1 MKKLNSILD
10 IHADDYALSPN
21 SDSDI
26 INLCKLGKLNSIS
39 IIPNLNFF
47 NLSVQN
53 FLKEK
58 KSFPNEIKVSV
69 HTNVMEGKCCYSNPS
84 ELPHLVNTKG
94 YFITSWGKLFVQN
107 YIPFLRNKIK
117 IELKKEIIAQ
127 IETCINANVINSNGI
142 RIDSHQHPHMI
153 PLFYEAIFEALDEKK
168 YSVEYIRN
176 TIDPISFYKNNRTD
190 SIANIIKCLI
200 LNHYSRRLSRF
211 LKKRNLPDS
220 YLLGVYFSGKMD
232 ERIIKTIPV
241 FCKKADKKN
250 RIVELLFHPG
260 LMLNDELND
269 DFTKEGFNEFHL
281 SENRHIEYKTVK
293 NLKVLI

>member
-10 IHADDYALSPN
+10 IHADDYALSHN

-26 INLCKLGKLNSIS
+26 LDLCKTGKLTSIS
-39 IIPNLNFF
+39 IIPNLKDF
-47 NLSVQN
+47 NLSAQN

-58 KSFPNEIKVSV
+58 KSFPNEVKISV
-69 HTNVMEGKCCYSNPS
+69 HTNVMEGKCCYSNPA
-84 ELPHLVNTKG
+84 ELPHLVNTEG

-107 YIPFLRNKIK
+107 YIPFLRNKII

-127 IETCINANVINSNGI
+127 IETCIKAGIINQTAI

-153 PLFYEAIFEALDEKK
+153 PLFYEAIFQVIDEKH

-176 TIDPISFYKNNRTD
+176 TIDPISFYKNNKTD

-200 LNHYSRRLSRF
+200 LNHYSKRLSRK

-220 YLLGVYFSGKMD
+220 YLFGVYFSGKMD
-232 ERIIKTIPV
+232 ERINKTLPV
-241 FCKKADKKN
+241 FLQKAKDNN

-260 LMLNDELND
+260 LMLNDELNE
-269 DFTKEGFNEFHL
+269 DFTKEGFNQFHL
-281 SENRHIEYKTVK
+281 SQNRHIEYETVK
-293 NLKVLI
+293 KLSY

>member
-39 IIPNLNFF
+39 IIPNLKIF

-58 KSFPNEIKVSV
+58 NSFPNEIKVSV
-69 HTNVMEGKCCYSNPS
+69 HTNVMEGKCCYSNPA
-84 ELPHLVNTKG
+84 ELPHLVNTEG

-107 YIPFLRNKIK
+107 YIPFLRNKII

-127 IETCINANVINSNGI
+127 IETCINANVINTNGI

-168 YSVEYIRN
+168 YSVEYKDKGCGALRWVLEKEGHH
-176 TIDPISFYKNNRTD
+176 TTVLYIDSPCFYKDITTCRKFAEIRIHPDLSAQT
-190 SIANIIKCLI
+190 CI
-200 LNHYSRRLSRF
+200 LKEPAYQ
-211 LKKRNLPDS
+211 
-220 YLLGVYFSGKMD
+220 
-232 ERIIKTIPV
+232 
-241 FCKKADKKN
+241 
-250 RIVELLFHPG
+250 
-260 LMLNDELND
+260 LNFEKGYH
-269 DFTKEGFNEFHL
+269 F
-281 SENRHIEYKTVK
+281 VK
-293 NLKVLI
+293 NQIQELWNDFMTC